1 MADLSYWE
9 KRQAKRMYEAMG
21 QTENVADDI
30 ARLYYKASR
39 YMSYKME
46 HIFRKYMDKHHLS
59 EEEAFY
65 LLNSLNDPTSL
76 EELRQ
81 ALKNKPDSETKA
93 AILSELEAPAYA
105 ARIERLQELQQQ
117 TDLVM
122 RDIYQREKD
131 FNTRH
136 YVNLAY
142 DTYHKG
148 IFDIQQRAGYGFSF
162 AEADHKVID
171 SILSSNWSGENY
183 SKRIWKNT
191 EGLAQ
196 EVKQDLLMDVLT
208 GRTQKEAADRIT
220 KKFAGGASDA
230 RRLIRTESNFVHGQM
245 EMESYEECGIKTY
258 IFVATLDL
266 KTSSKCRELDGKR
279 FPVSEQQPGVNCNPM
294 HPWCRSTTICDILD
308 EELAAMQRRAYD
320 PKTKRYRVVPA
331 NMTYEQWYKEYVES
345 NPEALT
351 QEKMRNNR
359 FVDKAQH
366 QKYRAIYGEDIPKS
380 FADFQEL
387 KYNKSEEWEQFKS
400 GKQKRLNSMD
410 FSQMKDLRGK
420 LGNKET
426 RLWYKAKDEAIPDLI
441 DTSRPLKEQA
451 RQAFEL
457 RNEHRT
463 QARVL
468 MKDQVAREELDRTR
482 KNPTFEEIMER
493 KRKKY
498 GLTDDEAYR
507 DIIRSSA
514 TTNKKYDKKAGLE
527 GDEVREN
534 VSGDRKTK

>member
-46 HIFRKYMDKHHLS
+46 HIFRKYMDKHHLT

-93 AILSELEAPAYA
+93 AILSELEAPVYA

-117 TDLVM
+117 TNLMM
-122 RDIYQREKD
+122 RDIYRQEKD
-131 FNTRH
+131 FNTKH

-148 IFDIQQRAGYGFSF
+148 IFDIQQRTGYGFSF
-162 AEADHKVID
+162 AEMDHKVID

-196 EVKQDLLMDVLT
+196 EVKKDLLMDVLT

-230 RRLIRTESNFVHGQM
+230 RRLIRTESNFVHGQI
-245 EMESYEECGIKTY
+245 EMKSYEECGVKTY

-266 KTSSKCRELDGKR
+266 KTSSKCRELDRKR
-279 FPVSEQQPGVNCNPM
+279 FPVSEQQPGINCNPM
-294 HPWCRSTTICDILD
+294 HPWCRSTTICDISD
-308 EELAAMQRRAYD
+308 AELAAMQRRAYD
-320 PKTKRYRVVPA
+320 PKTKRSRVVPA
-331 NMTYEQWYKEYVES
+331 NMTFEQWYKEYVES
-345 NPEALT
+345 NPEALV
-351 QEKMRNNR
+351 QEKMTKNR
-359 FVDKAQH
+359 GADRQQL
-366 QKYRAIYGEDIPKS
+366 QKYNEVLGPDKIKDLDA
-380 FADFQEL
+380 FQVL
-387 KYNKSEEWEQFKS
+387 KYNNSEKYDFIKLDYSRKNRLIQHPELKLPNAEQAIIPEPKFTKYLF
-400 GKQKRLNSMD
+400 G
-410 FSQMKDLRGK
+410 
-420 LGNKET
+420 GNKKEG
-426 RLWYKAKDEAIPDLI
+426 LAKGQAF
-441 DTSRPLKEQA
+441 TSRLGYDAKNWKKLKEEMSSRVGLYPATEKLSDQYGT
-451 RQAFEL
+451 RFEQKMIL
-457 RNEHRT
+457 YGE
-463 QARVL
+463 
-468 MKDQVAREELDRTR
+468 KDTPANVVVGWIHKPDGTLSMTS
-482 KNPTFEEIMER
+482 
-493 KRKKY
+493 
-498 GLTDDEAYR
+498 AY
-507 DIIRSSA
+507 I
-514 TTNKKYDKKAGLE
+514 K
-527 GDEVREN
+527 EV
-534 VSGDRKTK
+534 K

>member
-21 QTENVADDI
+21 QTESVADDI

-46 HIFRKYMDKHHLS
+46 HIFRKYMDKNHLS
-59 EEEAFY
+59 EEEAFH

-76 EELRQ
+76 KELHQ
-81 ALKNKPDSETKA
+81 ALKNNPDSEAKA

-117 TDLVM
+117 TDLMM

-245 EMESYEECGIKTY
+245 EMESYKECGIKTY

-294 HPWCRSTTICDILD
+294 HPWCRSTTICDISD
-308 EELAAMQRRAYD
+308 AELAAMQRRAYD
-320 PKTKRYRVVPA
+320 PKTKRSRTVPA

-345 NPEALT
+345 NPEAMT
-351 QEKMRNNR
+351 QEKITKNR
-359 FVDKAQH
+359 GADSRQL
-366 QKYRAIYGEDIPKS
+366 QKYNKVLGPDKIKDLDA
-380 FADFQEL
+380 FQDL
-387 KYNKSEEWEQFKS
+387 KYNNSETYDFIKLDYSRKNRLIQHPELKLPNAEQAIIPEPKFTKYLF
-400 GKQKRLNSMD
+400 G
-410 FSQMKDLRGK
+410 
-420 LGNKET
+420 GNNQAG
-426 RLWYKAKDEAIPDLI
+426 LAKGQAF
-441 DTSRPLKEQA
+441 TSRLGYDAGNWKQL
-451 RQAFEL
+451 Q
-457 RNEHRT
+457 
-463 QARVL
+463 
-468 MKDQVAREELDRTR
+468 
-482 KNPTFEEIMER
+482 EEIR
-493 KRKKY
+493 KRAKIYPATEKPSDQY
-498 GLTDDEAYR
+498 GIRFEQKMILYGEKDMPANVIIGWIYKPDGTLSMTSAY
-507 DIIRSSA
+507 I
-514 TTNKKYDKKAGLE
+514 K
-527 GDEVREN
+527 EV
-534 VSGDRKTK
+534 K

>member
-1 MADLSYWE
+1 MAGLKYWE
-9 KRQAKRMYEAMG
+9 KRQAQRMYEAMG

-46 HIFRKYMDKHHLS
+46 HIFRKYMDKNHLT
-59 EEEAFY
+59 EEDAFH
-65 LLNSLNDPTSL
+65 LLNSLSDPTSL
-76 EELRQ
+76 DELRQ

-117 TDLVM
+117 TDLMM

-148 IFDIQQRAGYGFSF
+148 IFDVQQRAGYGFSF
-162 AEADHKVID
+162 AEVDHKVID
-171 SILSSNWSGENY
+171 SILQSKWSGENY

-191 EGLAQ
+191 EGIAQ

-245 EMESYEECGIKTY
+245 EMGSYEECRIKTY

-266 KTSSKCRELDGKR
+266 KTSSICRELDEKR

-294 HPWCRSTTICDILD
+294 HPWCRSTTICDISD

-320 PKTKRYRVVPA
+320 PKTKRSRTVPA

-345 NPEALT
+345 NPEALI
-351 QEKMRNNR
+351 QEKMTKNR
-359 FVDKAQH
+359 GTDRRQL
-366 QKYRAIYGEDIPKS
+366 QKYNKALGPDKIKDL
-380 FADFQEL
+380 DVFQDL
-387 KYNKSEEWEQFKS
+387 KYNNSVKYDFVKLDYSRRNRLLQHPEMKLPNAEQAIIPEPKFTKYLFGGDNQAGLAK
-400 GKQKRLNSMD
+400 GKA
-410 FSQMKDLRGK
+410 F
-420 LGNKET
+420 
-426 RLWYKAKDEAIPDLI
+426 
-441 DTSRPLKEQA
+441 TSRLGYDAKNWEKLESEIKNRAKLYPATEKLSDQYGTRFEQKMILYGEKDTPANVVVGWIHKPDGTLSMTSAYIKE
-451 RQAFEL
+451 
-457 RNEHRT
+457 
-463 QARVL
+463 V
-468 MKDQVAREELDRTR
+468 K
-482 KNPTFEEIMER
+482 
-493 KRKKY
+493 
-498 GLTDDEAYR
+498 
-507 DIIRSSA
+507 
-514 TTNKKYDKKAGLE
+514 
-527 GDEVREN
+527 
-534 VSGDRKTK
+534 